1 MWFFLI
7 KAITGAII
15 GDASAEWFKKTKV
28 GLWFY
33 KKVERLYNWAAK
45 RYNIKIATVEEKLGS
60 LVAVTSPFDGKI
72 RKINYE
78 SQNNN
83 YILGTAFLDT
93 TEATTMSE
101 FVPRMPEIVARIS
114 YGKF

>member
-45 RYNIKIATVEEKLGS
+45 RYNIKIATVEEKLLKKYPNLMNRINNLEKRVKKLEG
-60 LVAVTSPFDGKI
+60 ADG
-72 RKINYE
+72 
-78 SQNNN
+78 
-83 YILGTAFLDT
+83 
-93 TEATTMSE
+93 
-101 FVPRMPEIVARIS
+101 
-114 YGKF
+114 GKSSN

>member
-45 RYNIKIATVEEKLGS
+45 SYNIKIATVEEKLLKKYPNLMNRINNLEKRVKKLEG
-60 LVAVTSPFDGKI
+60 ADG
-72 RKINYE
+72 
-78 SQNNN
+78 
-83 YILGTAFLDT
+83 
-93 TEATTMSE
+93 
-101 FVPRMPEIVARIS
+101 
-114 YGKF
+114 GKSSN

>member
-7 KAITGAII
+7 KAITGASI

-45 RYNIKIATVEEKLGS
+45 RYNIKIATVEEKLLKKYPNLMNRINNLEKRVKKLEG
-60 LVAVTSPFDGKI
+60 ADG
-72 RKINYE
+72 
-78 SQNNN
+78 
-83 YILGTAFLDT
+83 
-93 TEATTMSE
+93 
-101 FVPRMPEIVARIS
+101 
-114 YGKF
+114 GKSSN

>member
-45 RYNIKIATVEEKLGS
+45 RYNIKIATVEEKLLKKYPNLMNRINNLEKRVKKLEG
-60 LVAVTSPFDGKI
+60 ADGGQSS
-72 RKINYE
+72 N
-78 SQNNN
+78 
-83 YILGTAFLDT
+83 
-93 TEATTMSE
+93 
-101 FVPRMPEIVARIS
+101 
-114 YGKF
+114 

>member
-7 KAITGAII
+7 KAISGAII

-45 RYNIKIATVEEKLGS
+45 RYNIKIATVEEKLLKKYPNLMNRINNLEKRVEKLEG
-60 LVAVTSPFDGKI
+60 ADG
-72 RKINYE
+72 RQSSN
-78 SQNNN
+78 
-83 YILGTAFLDT
+83 
-93 TEATTMSE
+93 
-101 FVPRMPEIVARIS
+101 
-114 YGKF
+114 

>member
-45 RYNIKIATVEEKLGS
+45 RYNIKIATVEEKLLKKYPNLMNRINNLEKRVKILEG
-60 LVAVTSPFDGKI
+60 ADGGQSS
-72 RKINYE
+72 N
-78 SQNNN
+78 
-83 YILGTAFLDT
+83 
-93 TEATTMSE
+93 
-101 FVPRMPEIVARIS
+101 
-114 YGKF
+114 